1 MLREKEHTISNFLAS
16 LDVLLTIASFLLAGY
31 LRHSSL
37 NFATS
42 NEYRILL
49 LAIIPVWFILIKFF
63 GLSEFQRIKLY
74 SSVLIDYVTVVIIGT
89 SVLFLIIFALKLESI
104 SRIVI
109 FIFSIIDLLVL
120 YFFKISFNNF
130 IKRYR
135 RKGLNTRNM
144 VLIADKSSNEIISGL
159 LNAKEFG
166 YKIVG
171 IITNSKTIENLYGYK
186 IKIYPENLDF
196 DKLLDTHT
204 VDEVVYCKRKFDE
217 TEISPYLFSCKEI
230 GVVFRLQSQFFGML
244 SSQGHIDYFG
254 ETPFYTIYNTP
265 SNYIA
270 LHTKLLLDYIFSFFF
285 LILSSPFLLIIA
297 ILIKIDSKGPV
308 FFKQKRVGLR
318 KREFYVY
325 KFRTMVKN
333 AEMLRSKLEDKNEQE
348 GPVFKIKD
356 DPRITKLGRFLRKT
370 SIDEIPQFI
379 NVLKGEMSI
388 IGPRP
393 PLPEEVKKYERWQL
407 RRLSMKPGISCIWQ
421 VSGRNQI
428 SFTDWM
434 KLDLQ
439 YIDTWSLKLD
449 FILTV
454 KTIKAVFKMSGN

>member
-1 MLREKEHTISNFLAS
+1 M
-16 LDVLLTIASFLLAGY
+16 
-31 LRHSSL
+31 
-37 NFATS
+37 
-42 NEYRILL
+42 
-49 LAIIPVWFILIKFF
+49 
-63 GLSEFQRIKLY
+63 
-74 SSVLIDYVTVVIIGT
+74 
-89 SVLFLIIFALKLESI
+89 
-104 SRIVI
+104 
-109 FIFSIIDLLVL
+109 
-120 YFFKISFNNF
+120 
-130 IKRYR
+130 
-135 RKGLNTRNM
+135 
-144 VLIADKSSNEIISGL
+144 
-159 LNAKEFG
+159 
-166 YKIVG
+166 
-171 IITNSKTIENLYGYK
+171 
-186 IKIYPENLDF
+186 
-196 DKLLDTHT
+196 
-204 VDEVVYCKRKFDE
+204 
-217 TEISPYLFSCKEI
+217 
-230 GVVFRLQSQFFGML
+230 
-244 SSQGHIDYFG
+244 
-254 ETPFYTIYNTP
+254 
-265 SNYIA
+265 
-270 LHTKLLLDYIFSFFF
+270 
-285 LILSSPFLLIIA
+285 
-297 ILIKIDSKGPV
+297 

-393 PLPEEVKKYERWQL
+393 SLPEEIKKYERWQL

-454 KTIKAVFKMSGN
+454 KTIRAVFKMSGN